1 MALEEGPGGDQ
12 SAARDTRLWHSQA
25 LMSAVR
31 GRERL
36 IARGEGAYVWD
47 EDGNRLLDATAS
59 LWYCNVGHGR
69 AEIAD
74 AVDAQM
80 RRLEAYHCFQQ
91 FATRPAVELA
101 ERLAAMV
108 PIDDARIYLTSGGG
122 DSVEAAAKLARR
134 FWDVVGRPEKR
145 LIITR
150 ELCYHGLHGFGTG
163 IAGLDVNRTGQGELL
178 ADTERVATNE
188 AEALARVVAE
198 HGADAVAAFF
208 CEPIIGAGGVVHPA
222 DGYLDQVQRICR
234 QNEILFVVD
243 EVITGFGRTG
253 EMFASERYGLAPDV
267 MVMAKGVT
275 SGYQPLGAVAIAEP
289 VWAPFWEPGSE
300 AVFHHAITYSGH
312 ASACAAALANLE
324 ILEREDLA
332 GRVAALERPLAEAL
346 APLESHPLVR
356 EVRAGVGLLAGIE
369 LHDPAKAEETARRCL
384 DAGVILRAITN
395 GTLQVSPPFVIDESD
410 IELLAGVIAAEL
422 DRVAA

>member
-1 MALEEGPGGDQ
+1 MLHSALASVRVKSVGLLYNKTIVSNPGETTMALEEGPGGDQ

-145 LIITR
+145 LIVTR

-234 QNEILFVVD
+234 ENEILFVVD

-253 EMFASERYGLAPDV
+253 EMFACERYGLAPDM

-275 SGYQPLGAVAIAEP
+275 SGYLPLGAVAIAEP
-289 VWAPFWEPGSE
+289 VWAPFWEPG
-300 AVFHHAITYSGH
+300 ARPMFHHGDHLLGARERLCRGAGQPRHPRARGSGRPGGG
-312 ASACAAALANLE
+312 ARAAAGRSAGAVGVPSAGA
-324 ILEREDLA
+324 RGSRRGRPA
-332 GRVAALERPLAEAL
+332 GRDRAPRP
-346 APLESHPLVR
+346 
-356 EVRAGVGLLAGIE
+356 G
-369 LHDPAKAEETARRCL
+369 ARRRRRR
-384 DAGVILRAITN
+384 G
-395 GTLQVSPPFVIDESD
+395 
-410 IELLAGVIAAEL
+410 AASTP
-422 DRVAA
+422 A

>member
-145 LIITR
+145 LIVTR

-234 QNEILFVVD
+234 ENEILFVVD

-275 SGYQPLGAVAIAEP
+275 SGYQPLGAVASPSPSGPRSGSPGARP
-289 VWAPFWEPGSE
+289 CSTMRSPTRGTRAPAPRRSPTSRSSSARIWPAGWRRSSGRWPKRWRRWSPIRWCARFAPGS
-300 AVFHHAITYSGH
+300 ACWPGSSSTTRPRRRRRRGA
-312 ASACAAALANLE
+312 AST
-324 ILEREDLA
+324 
-332 GRVAALERPLAEAL
+332 
-346 APLESHPLVR
+346 
-356 EVRAGVGLLAGIE
+356 
-369 LHDPAKAEETARRCL
+369 PA
-384 DAGVILRAITN
+384 
-395 GTLQVSPPFVIDESD
+395 
-410 IELLAGVIAAEL
+410 
-422 DRVAA
+422 

>member
-1 MALEEGPGGDQ
+1 
-12 SAARDTRLWHSQA
+12 
-25 LMSAVR
+25 
-31 GRERL
+31 
-36 IARGEGAYVWD
+36 
-47 EDGNRLLDATAS
+47 
-59 LWYCNVGHGR
+59 
-69 AEIAD
+69 
-74 AVDAQM
+74 
-80 RRLEAYHCFQQ
+80 
-91 FATRPAVELA
+91 
-101 ERLAAMV
+101 MV
-108 PIDDARIYLTSGGG
+108 PIDDARIFLTSGGG

-145 LIITR
+145 LIVTR

-188 AEALARVVAE
+188 AEALDRVVAE

-234 QNEILFVVD
+234 ENEILFVVD

-253 EMFASERYGLAPDV
+253 RDVRERALRARPGRDHDGEGGHLRLSAARCGGDRR
-267 MVMAKGVT
+267 AR
-275 SGYQPLGAVAIAEP
+275 LGAVLGARERGRCSTTRSP
-289 VWAPFWEPGSE
+289 TRGTRAPAPRRSPTSRSSSARIWPGGWRRS
-300 AVFHHAITYSGH
+300 SGRWPKRWRR
-312 ASACAAALANLE
+312 C
-324 ILEREDLA
+324 
-332 GRVAALERPLAEAL
+332 
-346 APLESHPLVR
+346 ESHPLVR

-384 DAGVILRAITN
+384 DAGVILRAITD

-410 IELLAGVIAAEL
+410 IGLLAGVIAAEL